1 MSNRNLGE
9 DQKAAVIRQ
18 DIERTRAEMSRTVD
32 EIEHRLSPAHLKEQ
46 VADLKDTVVDQFHQ
60 AKEQIKNDLKGDLLE
75 AKGVVREEIA
85 DVKTAAYDATV
96 GKAKHMVDDAKETV
110 SHALG
115 GARETVTHAA
125 YGARDTVT
133 TAGST
138 VLGTIRANPI
148 PAAMVAVGLGWLL
161 MGARSRSV
169 ERRLRYAQP
178 YGGEELDLYAGYVGD
193 PDVGYQGYLAG
204 PDMVEES
211 RYEGG
216 GVRRR
221 GVLRRGK
228 EALSSAA
235 GSVQGGVSNV
245 GHKVGDV
252 GQKVGEKVASAGHRV
267 SEGATQLV
275 HGAADV
281 AHRVGDRAGNLAHE
295 ARGRA
300 VRVAGDARD
309 MSRRAVRGA
318 GHQLHRA
325 EATMEVAYGD
335 NPLAFGALAFAAGAA
350 VGLALPHTEREDL
363 LLGEAKEQ
371 LLQKAQLAARDAL
384 HQAEDK
390 VGQIASVAGKAKDV
404 LHEADSKLGDMSQQR
419 LGGLETEVK
428 SSIGKQI

>member
-1 MSNRNLGE
+1 MSNRNITE

-18 DIERTRAEMSRTVD
+18 DIERTRADMTRTVD

-60 AKEQIKNDLKGDLLE
+60 AKEQIKNDLKGDILE
-75 AKGVVREEIA
+75 AKGKVREEIA

-133 TAGST
+133 TAGTSI
-138 VLGTIRANPI
+138 LGTIRANPI
-148 PAAMVAVGLGWLL
+148 PAAMIALGVGWLV
-161 MGARSRSV
+161 MGARQRTV

-193 PDVGYQGYLAG
+193 ADIGYEGYIAG

-216 GVRRR
+216 VRRR
-221 GVLRRGK
+221 GALRRGK
-228 EALSSAA
+228 EAIASAT
-235 GSVQGGVSNV
+235 GTVRGGVSNV
-245 GHKVGDV
+245 GHRVGDV
-252 GQKVGEKVASAGHRV
+252 GRNVGEKVSTVGHKV
-267 SEGATQLV
+267 GEGASHLA
-275 HGAADV
+275 HEAADV
-281 AHRVGDRAGNLAHE
+281 AHRVGDRAGMIASE
-295 ARGRA
+295 AKGRA

-335 NPLAFGALAFAAGAA
+335 NPLAFGAVAFAAGAA
-350 VGLALPHTEREDL
+350 LGLALPHTAREDM
-363 LLGEAKEQ
+363 LLGEVKEQ
-371 LLQKAQLAARDAL
+371 LLEKAQLAAREAL
-384 HQAEDK
+384 HTAEEK
-390 VGQIASVAGKAKDV
+390 VGQIASAQDV
-404 LHEADSKLGDMSQQR
+404 TLKGESKLGSDLSQQR